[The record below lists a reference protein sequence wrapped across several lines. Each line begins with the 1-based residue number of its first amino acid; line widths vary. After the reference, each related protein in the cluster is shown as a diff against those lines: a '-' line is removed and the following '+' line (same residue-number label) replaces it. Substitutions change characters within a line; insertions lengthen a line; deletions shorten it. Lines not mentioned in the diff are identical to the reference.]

1 MPYSLVAE
9 GVSAVLPDGTLL
21 LDSIDLSLQRGVTGL
36 VGANGSGKSTLLD
49 LLAGRRPAL
58 RGRVLRHGAVAYL
71 TQGVALPPRG
81 NAASLAGADDAPDW
95 RVQAALSRVGLE
107 GLDLARDAAT
117 LSGGE
122 TTRLRLAR
130 LLLEEPESVLLDE
143 PTNHLDEDARRA
155 VHEFVLSFRGAVLV
169 ATHDRALLVLADR
182 VAELRGGRLLLF
194 GGGWPEFL
202 DARRAER
209 EAAERAVRCAEQE
222 LGSARRAARDAAE
235 RQAHRSAAGRRLAAR
250 GGVPKI
256 VAGAMKRSAQVTAA
270 RLKGV
275 HEERVEAAWTAL
287 AKARAGAP
295 EDPAIAVDLESTRVP
310 ARKRLVE
317 ADEVNVRLPDRW
329 LWGAP
334 LSFRVVGPERIWLRG
349 ANGAGKSTLFSLL
362 SGRPPDSG
370 ALRVGASRVAVL
382 DQDAAVLG
390 RDGTLVSVLRR
401 LAPTRAEHERR
412 LLLGRFGF
420 VQEAAE
426 KPVEAL
432 SGGERIRAGL
442 AALLAADQA
451 PELLLLDEPSN
462 HLDLTGLEAVAS
474 ALRSYRGGLV
484 LVTHDAAFARDVE
497 VTRELRL
504 PQRE

>member
-1 MPYSLVAE
+1 
-9 GVSAVLPDGTLL
+9 
-21 LDSIDLSLQRGVTGL
+21 
-36 VGANGSGKSTLLD
+36 
-49 LLAGRRPAL
+49 
-58 RGRVLRHGAVAYL
+58 
-71 TQGVALPPRG
+71 
-81 NAASLAGADDAPDW
+81 
-95 RVQAALSRVGLE
+95 
-107 GLDLARDAAT
+107 
-117 LSGGE
+117 
-122 TTRLRLAR
+122 
-130 LLLEEPESVLLDE
+130 
-143 PTNHLDEDARRA
+143 
-155 VHEFVLSFRGAVLV
+155 
-169 ATHDRALLVLADR
+169 
-182 VAELRGGRLLLF
+182 
-194 GGGWPEFL
+194 
-202 DARRAER
+202 
-209 EAAERAVRCAEQE
+209 
-222 LGSARRAARDAAE
+222 
-235 RQAHRSAAGRRLAAR
+235 
-250 GGVPKI
+250 
-256 VAGAMKRSAQVTAA
+256 
-270 RLKGV
+270 
-275 HEERVEAAWTAL
+275 
-287 AKARAGAP
+287 
-295 EDPAIAVDLESTRVP
+295 
-310 ARKRLVE
+310 
-317 ADEVNVRLPDRW
+317 
-329 LWGAP
+329 
-334 LSFRVVGPERIWLRG
+334 VGPERIWLRG